1 MASDS
6 LPFVKSLENVE
17 KILSLLAGK
26 FSEIQRLALTFLFSQ
41 FCTNKLC
48 TWGLIALLNDHL
60 VYTIPS
66 DPPRALQDQFMGGGY
81 RSLLNTPTLRMDRGF
96 NEKDLEYI

>member
-1 MASDS
+1 MLFAATCEV
-6 LPFVKSLENVE
+6 LKILR

-26 FSEIQRLALTFLFSQ
+26 FSEIQRLALTFLFSH
-41 FCTNKLC
+41 FCTYNLC
-48 TWGLIALLNDHL
+48 TRGLVALLNDHF
-60 VYTIPS
+60 VFFIPF